1 MIEIKA
7 VLILGRVSF
16 QKYSKGTGMDLAF
29 YGSFQETTN
38 VVIIVGVQDNKYASH
53 AVKDLPCPNC
63 PEFSE

>member
-16 QKYSKGTGMDLAF
+16 QKYSQGTRMDLAF

-38 VVIIVGVQDNKYASH
+38 VVIRLSCG
-53 AVKDLPCPNC
+53 
-63 PEFSE
+63 